1 MTEGTVPVPPN
12 RPCAE
17 CDDDVLPPGG
27 IAFKVCHSSGDEIP
41 ESFSVCYCKISRVK
55 IQLFFES
62 PESISLVM
70 EQFSR
75 AFLGDGRMVS
85 SPFYQI

>member
-1 MTEGTVPVPPN
+1 MRSRRAFQFV
-12 RPCAE
+12 
-17 CDDDVLPPGG
+17 
-27 IAFKVCHSSGDEIP
+27 IANF
-41 ESFSVCYCKISRVK
+41 SRVK

>member
-1 MTEGTVPVPPN
+1 MTTYYLQGVSHL
-12 RPCAE
+12 RCATAAGMRSRRAFQ
-17 CDDDVLPPGG
+17 VV
-27 IAFKVCHSSGDEIP
+27 IANF
-41 ESFSVCYCKISRVK
+41 SRVK